1 MEWIAVQKHD
11 LQVGEAL
18 FDEEPPQPQWVGQG
32 QVFIRVT
39 EAAVNLQRHAER
51 AALLRRPQEQCMTER
66 FTLESNRFACAG
78 ARPKNPEVRRSAARI
93 GFPQLEAG
101 PVGGDRLDANSATG
115 DR

>member
-39 EAAVNLQRHAER
+39 QAAVNLQRHAER
-51 AALLRRPQEQCMTER
+51 AALLRRPQEQCMAER
-66 FTLESNRFACAG
+66 FTLESNRLPCAG
-78 ARPKNPEVRRSAARI
+78 AVAKNLEVRRGAAWIR
-93 GFPQLEAG
+93 FPQLKA
-101 PVGGDRLDANSATG
+101 
-115 DR
+115 